1 MKLQNWI
8 TLGLLNCVMVTSM
21 ALAEIPRTPS
31 KFTPEEIKAY
41 VEAHNVERRL
51 VGAPLAVWDDEVAA
65 YAQAYADHLAKT
77 GKFEHYTRE
86 VRKTLDQGENLYWT
100 SSSERVKIISGST
113 ASWAEEKINEN
124 TGAPVKV
131 NGIVYDDIEEAHP
144 GHVLGHYTQM
154 VWARSTKIGAGIAQY
169 QVGDK
174 RGRHVVVGR
183 YAPRGN
189 RGSQIAVP

>member
-124 TGAPVKV
+124 TGAPVK
-131 NGIVYDDIEEAHP
+131 
-144 GHVLGHYTQM
+144 
-154 VWARSTKIGAGIAQY
+154 
-169 QVGDK
+169 
-174 RGRHVVVGR
+174 
-183 YAPRGN
+183 
-189 RGSQIAVP
+189 